1 MTNDAGHR
9 RLVALRIGFAF
20 LATVMWIGIAAA
32 QPVVSPPKGSTQRA
46 DILGALRPV
55 IEKEVGGQIVFVV
68 HALNVMG
75 TWAYVSAEPRRPDG
89 GSVDWRATK
98 FRRDVEADMFSGL
111 VLALLRRQK
120 GSWNVAEYVIGPTDV
135 SWVEWVE
142 KYRIPEGLFEGP

>member
-1 MTNDAGHR
+1 
-9 RLVALRIGFAF
+9 
-20 LATVMWIGIAAA
+20 
-32 QPVVSPPKGSTQRA
+32 VVR
-46 DILGALRPV
+46 
-55 IEKEVGGQIVFVV
+55 
-68 HALNVMG
+68 ALNVMG
-75 TWAYVSAEPRRPDG
+75 TWAYVSAEPKRPDG

-120 GSWNVAEYVIGPTDV
+120 GSWKVAEYVIGPTDV